1 MGYIPWD
8 DDIDLGMQRTDFDR
22 FIHEF
27 THFEVQ
33 NRPNYA
39 EIRESGLSG
48 KHENTL
54 VRRTVHLP

>member
-1 MGYIPWD
+1 MCVN
-8 DDIDLGMQRTDFDR
+8 DR

>member
-1 MGYIPWD
+1 MCVN
-8 DDIDLGMQRTDFDR
+8 DR

-27 THFEVQ
+27 TPKFTHFEVR

-39 EIRESGLSG
+39 EIRESELSG